1 MKAAFLHAI
10 IVILTATVCAQ
21 QNNPNE
27 ASQPCGQG
35 VDGIAL
41 CLSRSGEPDGLT
53 LEVRNVGEKDAVF
66 NLGMVLANGAR
77 QYPTAI
83 TLIFSTAE
91 GGQFRHELDGPVG
104 VAGRIDPF
112 IVLLPSH
119 ASLKLPLHATYG
131 WYFRNYILDVKHY
144 TVQAEFKGK
153 GVTPAQAG
161 LDVKGIALMPYWT
174 GTVVSN
180 TVAINRN

>member
-1 MKAAFLHAI
+1 MNTALLRTI
-10 IVILTATVCAQ
+10 IVIFTATACAQ

-27 ASQPCGQG
+27 ASQPCGQP

-41 CLSRSGEPDGLT
+41 CLSRSTEPEDLT
-53 LEVRNVGEKDAVF
+53 LEVKNVGEKDAVL
-66 NLGMVLANGAR
+66 NLGIVLANGAR

-83 TLIFSTAE
+83 TLIFSKAE
-91 GGQFRHELDGPVG
+91 GGRFRHELDGPVG

-131 WYFRNYILDVKHY
+131 WYFRNYILDLKHY
-144 TVQAEFKGK
+144 TVQAEFKGR
-153 GVTPAQAG
+153 GVTQAQAG
-161 LDVKGIALMPYWT
+161 LDVKGISLMPYWT

-180 TVAINRN
+180 TVAIDGN